1 MEKHIAKGL
10 LPLVNDV
17 DHYSLLQGF
26 IDYRINVLRGF
37 LETTRDHYRLT
48 ELQGAIAE
56 LRKMQMLKEDAHQ
69 GAK

>member
-17 DHYSLLQGF
+17 DHYSLLQGYV
-26 IDYRINVLRGF
+26 DYRINVLRGF
-37 LETTRDHYRLT
+37 LEVTRDHHKLT